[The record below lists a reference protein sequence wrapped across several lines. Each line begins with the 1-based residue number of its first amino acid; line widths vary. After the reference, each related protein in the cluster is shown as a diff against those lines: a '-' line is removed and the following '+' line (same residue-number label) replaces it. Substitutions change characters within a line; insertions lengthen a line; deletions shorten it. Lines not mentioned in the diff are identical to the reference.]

1 MCFCVSSFSLSC
13 LLLLFSIHIN
23 IILQVIY
30 FMLIMIL
37 ECIIIADDPFANGTN
52 NQHRCSQKS
61 LQENG
66 PTSCDIAFCGTGD
79 SVCCIA
85 KHKPYRTKAA
95 YYSCP

>member
-1 MCFCVSSFSLSC
+1 MFLRPLRFFI
-13 LLLLFSIHIN
+13 LFTVAVLN
-23 IILQVIY
+23 TYKYKLQVIC
-30 FMLIMIL
+30 FMLIMIS
-37 ECIIIADDPFANGTN
+37 EYIIIADDPFANGTN

-66 PTSCDIAFCGTGD
+66 PTSCDIAFCGTRD

-95 YYSCP
+95 HYSCP